1 MFKLASELEFLKE
14 QKSILEDQLKEI
26 KQKISQIEQALIEEM
41 LKNEVQNFTNQEKQF
56 ILNVKSYY
64 SVKAEN
70 KPKLFEW
77 LKANGHEALIKEDIN
92 SQTLNAFGREISA
105 ENDDSLPEGLKNILN
120 VYEKTSISMRKAAK
134 K

>member
-1 MFKLASELEFLKE
+1 MFKLASKLDLLKE
-14 QKSILEDQLKEI
+14 QKSILENQVTELK
-26 KQKISQIEQALIEEM
+26 KKIACTEEELIRQMTE
-41 LKNEVQNFTNQEKQF
+41 NEVQNFTNRGKQF
-56 ILNVKSYY
+56 ILTVKDYY

-70 KPKLFEW
+70 KPKLFDW

-105 ENDDSLPEGLKNILN
+105 ENDDSLPDGLRDILN
-120 VYEKTSISMRKAAK
+120 VYEKVSISMRKAAK

>member
-1 MFKLASELEFLKE
+1 MFKLASKLDLLKE
-14 QKSILEDQLKEI
+14 QKSILENQVTELK
-26 KQKISQIEQALIEEM
+26 KKIAWTEEELIRQMTE
-41 LKNEVQNFTNQEKQF
+41 NEVQNFTNRGKQF
-56 ILNVKSYY
+56 ILTVKDYY

-70 KPKLFEW
+70 KPKLFDW

-105 ENDDSLPEGLKNILN
+105 ENDDSLPDGLSDILN
-120 VYEKTSISMRKAAK
+120 VYEKVSISMRKAAK